1 MTRAG
6 MEARGGKHGFPSGLD
21 ARGRRRHMGPMPRHD
36 PIPPRR
42 SEADYQRAASAWTR
56 YKAMMKWMALAAFV
70 SVLLA
75 LIYLKASGGP
85 VPIHMVIATIA
96 GVGLSVLLG
105 TALMG
110 LVFLSN
116 NSGHDESASGGERD
130 DRSR

>member
-1 MTRAG
+1 
-6 MEARGGKHGFPSGLD
+6 
-21 ARGRRRHMGPMPRHD
+21 MPRHD

-42 SEADYQRAASAWTR
+42 TAADYERAASAWAR
-56 YKAMMKWMALAAFV
+56 YKAMMKWMALAALV

-75 LIYLKASGGP
+75 LAWLKSTGAP
-85 VPIHMVIATIA
+85 LPIHMVIATIA

-116 NSGHDESASGGERD
+116 NSGHDDDAGGER
-130 DRSR
+130 